1 MSPLTQGLR
10 YRAACDHPEFFAPEY
25 RCGYPAGHPKL
36 LQLETPLFCGASCQ
50 KIAAERRR
58 RYDVRRAVHYLV
70 HSDRQWSAEVAFY
83 QYNAV
88 HGVCVN
94 ACLCLPR
101 LSVND
106 IQHNV
111 YIHRGKFQRR
121 LHRIWN
127 VSESPINCD
136 GQGKRYCDGIL
147 VMIMMMIADVVVVVI
162 RKNSLCS
169 KISNTKTRSVEM
181 AELCMVDHDH
191 RDESSGAYAVAQP

>member
-1 MSPLTQGLR
+1 MWAPSWPPQSV
-10 YRAACDHPEFFAPEY
+10 AARNAIVLWSE
-25 RCGYPAGHPKL
+25 L
-36 LQLETPLFCGASCQ
+36 S
-50 KIAAERRR
+50 KIAAERHRGD
-58 RYDVRRAVHYLV
+58 DVRRAVHYLV

-83 QYNAV
+83 QYNAM

-94 ACLCLPR
+94 ACLCPPR

-106 IQHNV
+106 MQHNV
-111 YIHRGKFQRR
+111 YMHRGKFQRR

-147 VMIMMMIADVVVVVI
+147 VMIMLMIADVVVVVI

-169 KISNTKTRSVEM
+169 KISNRKTRVGVKM
-181 AELCMVDHDH
+181 AELCMIDHAMTH
-191 RDESSGAYAVAQP
+191 RGPTMSLSRGRQSARMLKITNYGLTWCGI